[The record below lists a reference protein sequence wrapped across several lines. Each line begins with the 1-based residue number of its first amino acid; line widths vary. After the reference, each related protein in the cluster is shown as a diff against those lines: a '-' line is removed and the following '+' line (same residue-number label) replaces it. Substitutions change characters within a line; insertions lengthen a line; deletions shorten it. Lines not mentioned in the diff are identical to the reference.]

1 MDLVVFEGGFNRPE
15 VEKTRSLKS
24 TKPND
29 FVQLSAYIP
38 RGLTES
44 LYLLHFE
51 RGRENKQ
58 TPLLSSPWGDT
69 NRGIQG
75 GGAPNCAIKFITNVE
90 WQSKWFFWSVNK
102 SKNKGLISAD
112 RRTKPTLMLTIP
124 RSEQSRLQWIYL
136 SQRLKLRSSMMLRPR
151 PYRYA
156 RHIGRGEYRRF
167 PPWIQT

>member
-1 MDLVVFEGGFNRPE
+1 MWCGVCSNPEPGGSSVAQPMSVCRR
-15 VEKTRSLKS
+15 V
-24 TKPND
+24 
-29 FVQLSAYIP
+29 
-38 RGLTES
+38 
-44 LYLLHFE
+44 
-51 RGRENKQ
+51 
-58 TPLLSSPWGDT
+58 LLS
-69 NRGIQG
+69 NRQTVEGRAHAPPDDENRRTVSSAGVHACGSKPVCGLSLG
-75 GGAPNCAIKFITNVE
+75 GGGRTRNDCSSQVLDTKIYMNIFDDLIR
-90 WQSKWFFWSVNK
+90 NK